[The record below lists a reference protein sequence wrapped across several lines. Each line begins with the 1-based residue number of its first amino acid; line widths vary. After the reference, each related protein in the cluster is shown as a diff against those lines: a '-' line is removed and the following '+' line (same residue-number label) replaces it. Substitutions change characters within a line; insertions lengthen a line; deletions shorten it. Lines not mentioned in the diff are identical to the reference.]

1 MRFNSCY
8 FFSLIRS
15 SSCFAITLQSF
26 SFFCSNETKLR
37 TPREHGSFLILC
49 TLIFSSY
56 WYHGAFAILLFVGWF
71 HPLLTTPVHRH
82 TIQIQWERGKDKKK
96 KYRQEILD
104 EDWKNA
110 RAKIGI
116 YWLHERISFL
126 FSSSLFMCALMC
138 VCAYIRYYMASNI
151 KVSLSNIKPP

>member
-96 KYRQEILD
+96 NTDKKYSMKTEKMRGQKSEFTGYM
-104 EDWKNA
+104 
-110 RAKIGI
+110 RGFPF
-116 YWLHERISFL
+116 YSHRRFL
-126 FSSSLFMCALMC
+126 CALWC